1 MRLRRTVAEPVGRA
15 PSSTTATLG
24 TRQALRV
31 RLLSYIVSSDTHN
44 AIRTV
49 IVQKDECA
57 QSYYI
62 KTSRNSDLKYPQASV
77 QETAERYNSSVKNHR
92 RCLRFSN
99 FRAYKGSNCSQT
111 APYFTL
117 KFQRPTAAEA
127 PEPPSCN
134 TRLVQFFRFVCRQKA
149 IISGG
154 ASSFQGFRF
163 K

>member
-57 QSYYI
+57 
-62 KTSRNSDLKYPQASV
+62 
-77 QETAERYNSSVKNHR
+77 
-92 RCLRFSN
+92 
-99 FRAYKGSNCSQT
+99 
-111 APYFTL
+111 
-117 KFQRPTAAEA
+117 
-127 PEPPSCN
+127 
-134 TRLVQFFRFVCRQKA
+134 
-149 IISGG
+149 
-154 ASSFQGFRF
+154 
-163 K
+163 

>member
-24 TRQALRV
+24 TRQAFRV
-31 RLLSYIVSSDTHN
+31 RLLPYIVSSDTHN

-77 QETAERYNSSVKNHR
+77 QEIAERYNSSVKNHR
-92 RCLRFSN
+92 ICLRFSN

-111 APYFTL
+111 ATYFTL
-117 KFQRPTAAEA
+117 KFHIDLPQRRLRNPLAATHGQF
-127 PEPPSCN
+127 N
-134 TRLVQFFRFVCRQKA
+134 FFRFVCRQKA

-154 ASSFQGFRF
+154 GIIIPGLSF
-163 K
+163 